1 MIIKAFSNIDLD
13 NNKFRLIDLKELN
26 DFYFIGIRG
35 NDNIKSVTFEVAI
48 DSGVKNK
55 PLMLPNIKLEF
66 NRNVDGV
73 RVLNHPSQFYIRPVQ
88 VITKSLEAKTAGKFD
103 VEVNINAVNLD

>member
-13 NNKFRLIDLKELN
+13 DKKFRLIDLKEFN
-26 DFYFIGIRG
+26 DFYLIGIK
-35 NDNIKSVTFEVAI
+35 NDETIKSITFEVAI

-73 RVLNHPSQFYIRPVQ
+73 RILNYPNQFYIRPVQ
-88 VITKSLEAKTAGKFD
+88 IITKSLEAKTSGKFD
-103 VEVNINAVNLD
+103 VEINANALNFG